1 MKSDQEI
8 FSLTKRRFTFTEKD
22 VKVSIERF
30 SKAFP
35 LEKRSATAYKK
46 WPDKSISLD
55 SINRMFGSFEKAC
68 NHFSIEI
75 SGKKDKYTN
84 DELLNFFEE
93 LWRWRKQVPSLLDFK
108 KYQIEGGRYV
118 SPDAI
123 KRRFGDYKKF
133 CKNFSD
139 YKFDL
144 ITKAE
149 LLNKSFPDK
158 ARKAISDS
166 LRHKLIHAANSRCAL
181 CGKSPKTDASI
192 HLEIDHITPYSK
204 GGTNDLDNLR
214 VLCNLCNRGRSNKF
228 SD

>member
-30 SKAFP
+30 AKSFP
-35 LEKRSATAYKK
+35 LEKRNSTAYKK

-55 SINRMFGSFEKAC
+55 SITRMFGSFENAC
-68 NHFSIEI
+68 KYFSIEI

-118 SPDAI
+118 SPDVI

-139 YKFDL
+139 YKLNL
-144 ITKAE
+144 ITKTE
-149 LLNKSFPDK
+149 LLNISSPDK
-158 ARKAISDS
+158 ARKPISDS

-181 CGKSPKTDASI
+181 CGKSPKTDACI
-192 HLEIDHITPYSK
+192 HLEIDHITPFSK
-204 GGTNDLDNLR
+204 GGTNELENLR

>member
-8 FSLTKRRFTFTEKD
+8 FSISKHRFTFTEKD

-75 SGKKDKYTN
+75 SGKKDQYSN
-84 DELLNFFEE
+84 DELLQFFEE
-93 LWRWRKQVPSLLDFK
+93 LWRWRKQAPSLLGFK
-108 KYQIEGGRYV
+108 KYRDEHGKYI
-118 SPDAI
+118 SPDVI
-123 KRRFGDYKKF
+123 RRRFGDYKRF

-139 YKFDL
+139 YKLNL
-144 ITKAE
+144 ISKNE
-149 LLNKSFPDK
+149 LLNKSSPDK
-158 ARKAISDS
+158 ARKPISDS
-166 LRHKLIHAANSRCAL
+166 IRHKLIHAASSRCAL
-181 CGKSPKTDASI
+181 CGKSPKTDTSI
-192 HLEIDHITPYSK
+192 HLEIDHITPFSK
-204 GGTNDLDNLR
+204 GGTNQIENLR